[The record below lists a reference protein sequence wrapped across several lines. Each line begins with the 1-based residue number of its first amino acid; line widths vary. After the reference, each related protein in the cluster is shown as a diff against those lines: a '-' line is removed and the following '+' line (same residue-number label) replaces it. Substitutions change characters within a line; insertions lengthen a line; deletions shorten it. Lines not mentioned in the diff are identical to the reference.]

1 MRAFVITGPRQTAV
15 EDVAHPA
22 AAPGQAVIDVE
33 LAGVCGTDVEF
44 FTGEMAYLHQGHAKY
59 PVRPGHEWC
68 GTVAAVGEGV
78 DPAWVGRRVTG
89 DTMLGCGRCRRC
101 RAGLHYVCADRA
113 EIGIRGGWPGALA
126 EQVAVP
132 AVALR
137 ELPDSVDAVAGA
149 LAEPGGS
156 ALRAVQA
163 AALGQGGRVLVLG
176 PGTIGLLAARFALA
190 SRAEVHVLAQ
200 TPESADFAAALGV
213 HGAWTADSLPALP
226 FDAVIDCSNAPEL
239 PALALDLVEPG
250 KRVVYVGLA
259 GRPSLIDTR
268 AMVLKDVTA
277 VGILGGSHALA
288 GAIEQYAAGKVDP
301 RPLVAATVGLGDVGS
316 VLAGTRPPGSGPGPK
331 ILIDPRR

>member
-15 EDVAHPA
+15 EDVARPA

-113 EIGIRGGWPGALA
+113 EIGIRGGRPGALA

-156 ALRAVQA
+156 GPWSRPLLVSAMWAACSRERARPGRAPARRSSSTRAAEQPARSWSAEV
-163 AALGQGGRVLVLG
+163 AALANG
-176 PGTIGLLAARFALA
+176 PDIIRN
-190 SRAEVHVLAQ
+190 
-200 TPESADFAAALGV
+200 PEYD
-213 HGAWTADSLPALP
+213 HE
-226 FDAVIDCSNAPEL
+226 EL
-239 PALALDLVEPG
+239 QQNSVNCDDYQE
-250 KRVVYVGLA
+250 
-259 GRPSLIDTR
+259 
-268 AMVLKDVTA
+268 
-277 VGILGGSHALA
+277 
-288 GAIEQYAAGKVDP
+288 EQ
-301 RPLVAATVGLGDVGS
+301 RS
-316 VLAGTRPPGSGPGPK
+316 
-331 ILIDPRR
+331 